1 MLVGGCAID
10 ENPEREYNPNMKTPE
25 QQLNMPPEPE
35 RQTEIPTSL
44 QSEPVTEP
52 SEKPWQTIEQI
63 KQTLFDPH
71 IISKKHDHEGRM
83 ATASEITRRR
93 HESQSLRVDIGG
105 RENTL
110 AQIEQQTSVLS
121 ALKAEKIIV
130 LEQRTENVLVR
141 LKSILN
147 IKDRSVGALET
158 EIGSLTTEIETLVT
172 QTEEAR
178 MELAMLRQPQ
188 ENIPDPRKLLE
199 AYYEKMETVPLANT
213 EKREL
218 LKPEMLVELST
229 EEYIA
234 LWRRLNPHFL
244 SHVTRQ
250 GFRDHN
256 AMVYH
261 SAGLQEFHNG
271 LVSVLED
278 EKILRPPIA
287 VHEGLRSR
295 DEATVKRFL
304 DDWVLQ
310 AENEE
315 EAKDRLNRLLHFSF
329 ATAPKY
335 PDQTAVHFA
344 AQIVADGYYGGE
356 RNNESFFIYPSDIL
370 ASQHHF
376 AFNGW
381 EKDFTQPQ
389 SETKW
394 NDVFIWPSSVDNP
407 GVLVDAGMV
416 FLPETTLVDPE
427 TGSKYTSEMRTA
439 EGEEK
444 RVMIEDEKLISAFV
458 K

>member
-1 MLVGGCAID
+1 METLKKKFNIIPD
-10 ENPEREYNPNMKTPE
+10 PE
-25 QQLNMPPEPE
+25 QAKAPAPENE
-35 RQTEIPTSL
+35 NTI
-44 QSEPVTEP
+44 EPL
-52 SEKPWQTIEQI
+52 EKPRQSIEQI
-63 KQTLFDPH
+63 KQRLFDPYV
-71 IISKKHDHEGRM
+71 ISREYDQKGRQ
-83 ATASEITRRR
+83 AHASEITRRR
-93 HESQSLRVDIGG
+93 QESQSLRADIGG
-105 RENTL
+105 RENIL
-110 AQIEQQTSVLS
+110 EQIEQQASVLS
-121 ALKAEKIIV
+121 ALKAEKLLA
-130 LEQRTENVLVR
+130 LEQRTEHILVR
-141 LKSILN
+141 LKDIFN
-147 IKDRSVGALET
+147 IKDKSAGVLET
-158 EIGSLTTEIETLVT
+158 EIGSLTTEIEKLVT

-178 MELAMLRQPQ
+178 VELAMLKQQQ
-188 ENIPDPRKLLE
+188 ESIPDPKKLLE
-199 AYYEKMETVPLANT
+199 AYYEKMETVPLTNA

-218 LKPEMLVELST
+218 LRPEILAELST

>member
-1 MLVGGCAID
+1 
-10 ENPEREYNPNMKTPE
+10 MKSPE
-25 QQLNMPPEPE
+25 QKIGVVPNPDQ
-35 RQTEIPTSL
+35 QTEAIAR
-44 QSEPVTEP
+44 ENERPVEP
-52 SEKPWQTIEQI
+52 SERPQQTIEQI

-71 IISKKHDHEGRM
+71 VISEKHDGEGRT

-93 HESQSLRVDIGG
+93 QEMQSLRGNITG

-110 AQIEQQTSVLS
+110 AEIERQTQTLN
-121 ALKAEKIIV
+121 ALRAEKLLA
-130 LEQRTENVLVR
+130 LEQRTANMLVR
-141 LKSILN
+141 LKSIF
-147 IKDRSVGALET
+147 GAGDKTASEIEKSYHSLAT
-158 EIGSLTTEIETLVT
+158 EIADLSTQSEETRT
-172 QTEEAR
+172 
-178 MELAMLRQPQ
+178 ELARLRQEQ
-188 ENIPDPRKLLE
+188 ANVPDPKKLLE
-199 AYYEKMETVPLANT
+199 AYYEKMETVPLTN
-213 EKREL
+213 EQKREL
-218 LKPEMLVELST
+218 LKPEVLAELST